1 MSSEKKFGISRQPG
15 NTCPDIDG
23 LLDSIKNIGEE
34 DEDGELIEISPD
46 YSSWTS
52 AQDNVD
58 DLKYWQEEWLEI
70 GEEALDRAEDIIKA
84 LNKQDNDEALNI
96 EEEYYVEIFKTDRD
110 YLESFIEE
118 SKENIEDWRKE
129 IKSMYWDLE
138 SLHSSV
144 VSIVDNNDE
153 NSAKEVEEYR
163 SLVTS
168 FRDSGNDFKSKIKD
182 DAMTLLPEKCEGE
195 TFEDIFNKKIKEKE
209 AEEELKQTMIDLK
222 LTKKEKTRNKPK
234 IK

>member
-1 MSSEKKFGISRQPG
+1 M
-15 NTCPDIDG
+15 
-23 LLDSIKNIGEE
+23 KN
-34 DEDGELIEISPD
+34 
-46 YSSWTS
+46 
-52 AQDNVD
+52 
-58 DLKYWQEEWLEI
+58 K
-70 GEEALDRAEDIIKA
+70 
-84 LNKQDNDEALNI
+84 
-96 EEEYYVEIFKTDRD
+96 EIFKKSVELMLSLNIISQKEHDK
-110 YLESFIEE
+110 LEFNEDNVVKMLSKLTETIEE

-144 VSIVDNNDE
+144 ISIVDNNDE